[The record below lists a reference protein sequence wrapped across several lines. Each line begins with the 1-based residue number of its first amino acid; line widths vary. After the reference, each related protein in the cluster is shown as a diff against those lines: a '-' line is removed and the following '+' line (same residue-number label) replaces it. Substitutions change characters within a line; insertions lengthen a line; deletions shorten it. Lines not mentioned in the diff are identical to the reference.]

1 MPRTTDNSF
10 GAKGSHA
17 RVIFIP
23 DTPSKQGPD
32 ESRVWTQEDR
42 HFAKIVP
49 PNKPS
54 ARDILKQDCKCDRCG
69 C

>member
-10 GAKGSHA
+10 GAKSSHA

-23 DTPSKQGPD
+23 DTPSKRGPD
-32 ESRVWTQEDR
+32 ESRVWTQKDR

-49 PNKPS
+49 PIKPG
-54 ARDILKQDCKCDRCG
+54 ARGILKQAWK
-69 C
+69 